1 MSHDGSGIRR
11 FHGTI
16 RVVFLLGLG
25 IVLALSG
32 TPSAAPSAAIT
43 RFLPTVR
50 EAAPGLPNFTVY
62 RPADLTAVG
71 GPVPVLLWANGACK
85 TSNQQYWDVLSGIA
99 EGKAVETELET
110 GLADTEPFFVAAF
123 FGFLPLLAYAREQ
136 HRAANGVL
144 HSLRVAG
151 RIRVFAR
158 IAHGRCTK
166 PQRYQS

>member
-1 MSHDGSGIRR
+1 MSHDGFGIRR

-99 EGKAVETELET
+99 ARGFVVVAVGAAEDTNVMGGTVRSEEHTSEL
-110 GLADTEPFFVAAF
+110 
-123 FGFLPLLAYAREQ
+123 
-136 HRAANGVL
+136 
-144 HSLRVAG
+144 
-151 RIRVFAR
+151 
-158 IAHGRCTK
+158 
-166 PQRYQS
+166 QSH